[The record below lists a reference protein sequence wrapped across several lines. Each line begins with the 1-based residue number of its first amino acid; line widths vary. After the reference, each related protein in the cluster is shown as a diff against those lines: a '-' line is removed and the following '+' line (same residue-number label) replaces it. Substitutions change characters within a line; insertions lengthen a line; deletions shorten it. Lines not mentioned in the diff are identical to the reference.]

1 MAAKPG
7 DIAICRSCLNPAR
20 SNRSCQTDLAGDV
33 GADVP
38 TLSPRESDMAEYD
51 LVIRGG
57 EIHDGM
63 GGPGVIGDIAI
74 RGDRIVAVGIVAGT
88 GAEEIDATGH
98 IVTPG
103 FVDVHTHYDGQATW
117 ETRMTP
123 SSGHGVTSV
132 VMGNCGVGFAP
143 CRPDQHAMLVSLMEG
158 VEDIPEVVMTA
169 GLPWNWETFPDY
181 LDALA
186 SRQLDIDIAAQLPHS
201 ALRVYVMGE
210 RGARR
215 EAPTD
220 ADLAEMR
227 RLTSEA
233 VRAGAIGVTT
243 SRNILHRTRAGELA
257 PSLNS
262 PEDELLALAA
272 GLRDAGAGVYQLI
285 ADIFGEADTEFAL
298 MRRVA
303 EAAGRP
309 LSFSLLQMATGDED
323 GWRQYLR
330 GIEAANADGIT
341 IKGQVYPRPVG
352 LLFGLDLSFHPF
364 SLHPSFRPLA
374 DRSLAEKVAALRDP
388 AMRAQ
393 LLAEAPDDPN
403 PFFMQIVA
411 ASTATYA
418 MGDPPVYDPAPEDRL
433 DRIAARQGR
442 TPTEVAYDMLL
453 EDEGRAILFLP
464 GANYRDGNLDAAREM
479 CTHPDTIIG
488 LGDGGAHYGLICDA
502 SFPTFWLQYFVR
514 DAAPGRAV
522 PLPAA
527 IRSLTSV
534 PADAVG
540 LHDRGRLAPGARA
553 DVNIIDLSRLAL
565 HAPTMARDL
574 PAGGKRLRQEAT
586 GYAVTIKSGVVTYRD
601 GVHTGALPGRLVRGA
616 QALA

>member
-1 MAAKPG
+1 MA
-7 DIAICRSCLNPAR
+7 D
-20 SNRSCQTDLAGDV
+20 
-33 GADVP
+33 
-38 TLSPRESDMAEYD
+38 YD

-57 EIHDGM
+57 EIHDGL
-63 GGPGVIGDIAI
+63 GNPGVIGDVAI
-74 RGDRIVAVGIVAGT
+74 NGDRIVAVGQVAGI
-88 GAEEIDATGH
+88 GDEEIDATGK

-117 ETRMTP
+117 EQRMTP

-143 CRPDQHAMLVSLMEG
+143 CKPDQHQMLVSLMEG

-169 GLPWNWETFPDY
+169 GLPWNWETFPEY

-186 SRQLDIDIAAQLPHS
+186 ERQLDIDIAAQLPHS

-215 EAPTD
+215 EPPTD

-233 VRAGAIGVTT
+233 VRAGALGVTT

-272 GLRDAGAGVYQLI
+272 GLRDAGTGVYQLI
-285 ADIFGEADTEFAL
+285 ADIFGEADDEFAL

-303 EAAGRP
+303 AAAGRP

-323 GWRQYLR
+323 GWRKYLR
-330 GIEAANADGIT
+330 GLEDANSEGLT
-341 IKGQVYPRPVG
+341 IRGQVYPRPVG

-364 SLHPSFRPLA
+364 ALHPSFRPLA
-374 DRSLAEKVAALRDP
+374 DLPLTEKVKAMRDP
-388 AMRAQ
+388 ALRAK
-393 LLAEAPDDPN
+393 LLAESPDDTN

-411 ASTATYA
+411 ASTATYE
-418 MGDPPVYDPAPEDRL
+418 MGNPPVYDPAPEHRL
-433 DRIAARQGR
+433 DKIAEREGR
-442 TPTEVAYDMLL
+442 TAAEVAYDLL
-453 EDEGRAILFLP
+453 LKDEGRNILFLP

-502 SFPTFWLQYFVR
+502 SFTTFYLTHHVR
-514 DAAPGRAV
+514 DAAPGKAV
-522 PLPAA
+522 PLPSA
-527 IRSLTSV
+527 IRSLTDV
-534 PADAVG
+534 PARAVG
-540 LHDRGRLAPGARA
+540 LNDRGRLASGYKA
-553 DVNIIDLSRLAL
+553 DVNVIDLARLVL

-574 PAGGKRLRQEAT
+574 PAGGKRLRQLAD
-586 GYAVTIKSGVVTYRD
+586 GYAVTVKSGVVTYRD
-601 GVHTGALPGRLVRGA
+601 GTATGALPGRLVRGA
-616 QALA
+616 QLVAG

>member
-1 MAAKPG
+1 MA
-7 DIAICRSCLNPAR
+7 N
-20 SNRSCQTDLAGDV
+20 
-33 GADVP
+33 
-38 TLSPRESDMAEYD
+38 YD

-57 EIHDGM
+57 EIHDGL
-63 GGPGVIGDIAI
+63 GNPGVIGDVAI
-74 RGDRIVAVGIVAGT
+74 KGDRIVAVGQVAGS
-88 GAEEIDATGH
+88 GAEEIDASGK

-117 ETRMTP
+117 EQRMTP

-143 CRPDQHAMLVSLMEG
+143 CKPDQHQMLVSLMEG

-169 GLPWNWETFPDY
+169 GLPWNWETFPEY

-186 SRQLDIDIAAQLPHS
+186 ARQLDIDIAAQLPHS

-215 EAPTD
+215 EPPTD

-233 VRAGAIGVTT
+233 VRAGALGVTT

-285 ADIFGEADTEFAL
+285 ADIFGEADDEFAL

-303 EAAGRP
+303 AAAGRP

-323 GWRQYLR
+323 GWRKYLR
-330 GIEAANADGIT
+330 GLEDANAEGLT
-341 IKGQVYPRPVG
+341 IRGQVYPRPVG

-364 SLHPSFRPLA
+364 ALHPSFRPLA
-374 DRSLAEKVAALRDP
+374 DLPLAEKVRELRDP
-388 AMRAQ
+388 ALRAK
-393 LLAEAPDDPN
+393 LLAESPDDTN

-411 ASTATYA
+411 ASTATYE
-418 MGDPPVYDPAPEDRL
+418 MGNPPVYDPAPEHRL
-433 DRIAARQGR
+433 DKIAERESR
-442 TPTEVAYDMLL
+442 TAAEVAYDMLL
-453 EDEGRAILFLP
+453 KDEGRNILFLP

-502 SFPTFWLQYFVR
+502 SFTTFYLTHHVR
-514 DAAPGRAV
+514 DAAPGKAV
-522 PLPAA
+522 PLPSA
-527 IRSLTSV
+527 IRSLTDI
-534 PADAVG
+534 PARAVG
-540 LHDRGRLAPGARA
+540 LNDRGRLAAGYKA
-553 DVNIIDLSRLAL
+553 DVNVIDLARLVL

-574 PAGGKRLRQEAT
+574 PAGGKRLQQLAD
-586 GYAVTIKSGVVTYRD
+586 GYEVTVKSGVVTYRD
-601 GVHTGALPGRLVRGA
+601 GAATGALPGRLVRGMQVVA
-616 QALA
+616 A

>member
-1 MAAKPG
+1 MA
-7 DIAICRSCLNPAR
+7 D
-20 SNRSCQTDLAGDV
+20 
-33 GADVP
+33 
-38 TLSPRESDMAEYD
+38 YD

-57 EIHDGM
+57 EIHDGL
-63 GGPGVIGDIAI
+63 GNPGVIGDVAI
-74 RGDRIVAVGIVAGT
+74 KGDRIVAVGIVSGH
-88 GAEEIDATGH
+88 GAEEIDATGT

-117 ETRMTP
+117 EQRMTP

-143 CRPDQHAMLVSLMEG
+143 CKPDQHQMLVSLMEG

-169 GLPWNWETFPDY
+169 GLPWNWETFPEY

-186 SRQLDIDIAAQLPHS
+186 ARQLDIDIAAQLPHS

-215 EAPTD
+215 EPPTD

-233 VRAGAIGVTT
+233 VRAGALGVTT

-285 ADIFGEADTEFAL
+285 ADIFGEADDEFAL

-303 EAAGRP
+303 AAAGRP

-323 GWRQYLR
+323 GWRKYLR
-330 GIEAANADGIT
+330 GLEDANAEGLT
-341 IKGQVYPRPVG
+341 IRGQVYPRPVG

-364 SLHPSFRPLA
+364 ALHPSFRPLA
-374 DRSLAEKVAALRDP
+374 DLPLADKVRAMRDP
-388 AMRAQ
+388 ALRAK
-393 LLAEAPDDPN
+393 LLAESPDDTN

-411 ASTATYA
+411 ASTATYE
-418 MGDPPVYDPAPEDRL
+418 MGNPPVYDPAAENRL
-433 DRIAARQGR
+433 DKIAECEGR
-442 TPTEVAYDMLL
+442 TAAEVAYDLL
-453 EDEGRAILFLP
+453 LKDEGRNILFLP

-502 SFPTFWLQYFVR
+502 SFTTFYLTHHVR
-514 DAAPGRAV
+514 DAAPEKAV
-522 PLPAA
+522 PLASA
-527 IRSLTSV
+527 IRSLTDV
-534 PADAVG
+534 PARAVG
-540 LHDRGRLAPGARA
+540 LNDRGRLAPGYKA
-553 DVNIIDLSRLAL
+553 DVNVIDLDRLVL

-574 PAGGKRLRQEAT
+574 PAGGKRLRQLAD
-586 GYAVTIKSGVVTYRD
+586 GYAVTVKSGVVTYRD
-601 GVHTGALPGRLVRGA
+601 GAATGALPGRLVRGA
-616 QALA
+616 QVAAA

>member
-1 MAAKPG
+1 MA
-7 DIAICRSCLNPAR
+7 D
-20 SNRSCQTDLAGDV
+20 
-33 GADVP
+33 
-38 TLSPRESDMAEYD
+38 YD

-57 EIHDGM
+57 TIHDGL
-63 GGPGVIGDIAI
+63 GNPGVVGDVAI
-74 RGDRIVAVGIVAGT
+74 KGDRIVAVGQVAGR
-88 GAEEIDATGH
+88 GAEEIDASGK

-117 ETRMTP
+117 EQRMTP

-143 CRPDQHAMLVSLMEG
+143 CKPDQHQLLVSLMEG

-186 SRQLDIDIAAQLPHS
+186 ARQLDIDVAAQLPHS

-215 EAPTD
+215 EPPTD

-227 RLTSEA
+227 RLTTEA
-233 VRAGAIGVTT
+233 VRAGALGVTT

-285 ADIFGEADTEFAL
+285 ADIFGEADDEFAL

-303 EAAGRP
+303 AAAERP

-323 GWRQYLR
+323 GWRKYLR
-330 GIEAANADGIT
+330 ALEAANAEGLT
-341 IKGQVYPRPVG
+341 IRGQVYPRPVG

-364 SLHPSFRPLA
+364 ALHPSFRPLA
-374 DRSLAEKVAALRDP
+374 DLPLADKVKAMRDP
-388 AMRAQ
+388 ALRAR
-393 LLAEAPDDPN
+393 LLAESPDDTN

-411 ASTATYA
+411 ASTATYE
-418 MGDPPVYDPAPEDRL
+418 MGNPPVYDPAPEHRL
-433 DRIAARQGR
+433 DRIAEREGR
-442 TPTEVAYDMLL
+442 TAAEVAYDLL
-453 EDEGRAILFLP
+453 LKDEGRNILFLP

-502 SFPTFWLQYFVR
+502 SFTTFYLTHHVR
-514 DAAPGRAV
+514 DAAPDKAV
-522 PLPAA
+522 PLASA
-527 IRSLTSV
+527 IRSLSDI
-534 PADAVG
+534 PARAVG
-540 LHDRGRLAPGARA
+540 LNDRGRLAPGYKA
-553 DVNIIDLSRLAL
+553 DVNVIDLDGLVL

-574 PAGGKRLRQEAT
+574 PAGGKRLRQLAD
-586 GYAVTIKSGVVTYRD
+586 GYAVTVKSGVVTYRN
-601 GVHTGALPGRLVRGA
+601 GVATGALPGRLVRSA
-616 QALA
+616 QVAA